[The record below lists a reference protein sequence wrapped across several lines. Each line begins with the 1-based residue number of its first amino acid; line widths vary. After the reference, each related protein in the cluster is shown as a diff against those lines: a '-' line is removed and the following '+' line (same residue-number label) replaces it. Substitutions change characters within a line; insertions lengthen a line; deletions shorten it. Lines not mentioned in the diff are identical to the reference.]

1 MMMSQDEGGV
11 PQEYAPEVGVVPVP
25 VPVPVSQS
33 STLELEYLKEPG
45 VATITPITRK
55 NVKAHDRSLKRVA
68 QEAREL
74 QELLPGTLGTKD
86 NPSSTTVS
94 VHDAGGGSEI

>member
-11 PQEYAPEVGVVPVP
+11 PQQHAPEVGVVPVP
-25 VPVPVSQS
+25 GPVPVSQS

-45 VATITPITRK
+45 VATITRK